1 MKRINPYI
9 SKERMSKY
17 ILNSLLPILFN
28 GIIIGMLVGVVV
40 WGYNFCAE
48 HIVEFSSHIYKS
60 VHENLVFMPL
70 LLLGVGL
77 IACLM
82 ALLLKFITELA
93 GSGIPYT
100 EGVMRGQLKFKK
112 VKMFF
117 GTIIYSF
124 ITFFAGLPLGSE
136 GPSVQLGGLVGNNVN
151 AVEEKIRWRSK
162 AWNRLSITS
171 GASAGLAVAFNAP
184 LTGLIFALE
193 EGHKKFSP
201 TILLSTASTVIFALL
216 TSRLLNYVC
225 HIKDS
230 FNYFIFDFGNI
241 EVLPYNSLWLLIILG
256 LGIGI
261 VAALFSLLLHYIRV
275 FYAKFKI
282 KPIVK
287 LLIAFLSVGI
297 IGVFFT
303 DVLGGGSSLIKKL
316 VMFDENG
323 AFVLGAG
330 SVALLLLFKVVLISL
345 SSSSGTTG
353 GLFIPLLTIG
363 ALVGGLFGHLFI
375 SLGVMEEQYYT
386 MFIVIAMASM
396 MAAVV
401 RAPLTGIILVS
412 EITGQLLNGFL
423 QTAIVVVIAYFVVQ
437 LLNIT
442 PLYDE
447 LLDGTLDALHEGK
460 TKKRLIIEEKI
471 DEGSFVVGRSIR
483 DILWPAGVYI
493 VSVARMKRDGQV
505 AYSNDDKE
513 GERLIHAG
521 DVYMMKAD
529 TYDID
534 ATLDELRA
542 LTSVEKRIDDDKVTI
557 VDNGDKK
564 IKESLEKND

>member
-1 MKRINPYI
+1 M
-9 SKERMSKY
+9 
-17 ILNSLLPILFN
+17 
-28 GIIIGMLVGVVV
+28 
-40 WGYNFCAE
+40 
-48 HIVEFSSHIYKS
+48 
-60 VHENLVFMPL
+60 
-70 LLLGVGL
+70 
-77 IACLM
+77 
-82 ALLLKFITELA
+82 
-93 GSGIPYT
+93 
-100 EGVMRGQLKFKK
+100 
-112 VKMFF
+112 
-117 GTIIYSF
+117 
-124 ITFFAGLPLGSE
+124 
-136 GPSVQLGGLVGNNVN
+136 
-151 AVEEKIRWRSK
+151 
-162 AWNRLSITS
+162 
-171 GASAGLAVAFNAP
+171 
-184 LTGLIFALE
+184 
-193 EGHKKFSP
+193 
-201 TILLSTASTVIFALL
+201 
-216 TSRLLNYVC
+216 
-225 HIKDS
+225 
-230 FNYFIFDFGNI
+230 
-241 EVLPYNSLWLLIILG
+241 
-256 LGIGI
+256 
-261 VAALFSLLLHYIRV
+261 
-275 FYAKFKI
+275 
-282 KPIVK
+282 
-287 LLIAFLSVGI
+287 
-297 IGVFFT
+297 
-303 DVLGGGSSLIKKL
+303 
-316 VMFDENG
+316 
-323 AFVLGAG
+323 
-330 SVALLLLFKVVLISL
+330 LLFKVVLISL

-447 LLDGTLDALHEGK
+447 LLDGTLDALHKGE

-493 VSVARMKRDGQV
+493 VSVARMKHDGQV

>member
-77 IACLM
+77 LACLM
-82 ALLLKFITELA
+82 ALLLKFIPELA

-151 AVEEKIRWRSK
+151 AIEEKIRWRSK

-201 TILLSTASTVIFALL
+201 TILL
-216 TSRLLNYVC
+216 
-225 HIKDS
+225 
-230 FNYFIFDFGNI
+230 
-241 EVLPYNSLWLLIILG
+241 
-256 LGIGI
+256 
-261 VAALFSLLLHYIRV
+261 
-275 FYAKFKI
+275 
-282 KPIVK
+282 
-287 LLIAFLSVGI
+287 
-297 IGVFFT
+297 
-303 DVLGGGSSLIKKL
+303 
-316 VMFDENG
+316 
-323 AFVLGAG
+323 
-330 SVALLLLFKVVLISL
+330 
-345 SSSSGTTG
+345 
-353 GLFIPLLTIG
+353 
-363 ALVGGLFGHLFI
+363 
-375 SLGVMEEQYYT
+375 
-386 MFIVIAMASM
+386 
-396 MAAVV
+396 
-401 RAPLTGIILVS
+401 
-412 EITGQLLNGFL
+412 
-423 QTAIVVVIAYFVVQ
+423 
-437 LLNIT
+437 
-442 PLYDE
+442 
-447 LLDGTLDALHEGK
+447 
-460 TKKRLIIEEKI
+460 
-471 DEGSFVVGRSIR
+471 
-483 DILWPAGVYI
+483 
-493 VSVARMKRDGQV
+493 
-505 AYSNDDKE
+505 
-513 GERLIHAG
+513 
-521 DVYMMKAD
+521 
-529 TYDID
+529 
-534 ATLDELRA
+534 
-542 LTSVEKRIDDDKVTI
+542 
-557 VDNGDKK
+557 
-564 IKESLEKND
+564 